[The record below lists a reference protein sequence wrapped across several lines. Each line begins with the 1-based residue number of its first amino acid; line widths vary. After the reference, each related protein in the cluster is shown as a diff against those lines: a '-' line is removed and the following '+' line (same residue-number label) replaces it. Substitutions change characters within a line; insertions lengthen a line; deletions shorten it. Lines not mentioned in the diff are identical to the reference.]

1 MTEVLRLTEHRPQ
14 RGVPLT
20 TAQAALLTMSKLVT
34 VAPEPEGG
42 WCVTADREMVGA
54 MRLSSTQTSIDL
66 TITPKLPVRRLF
78 FLLGHAR
85 KGVDWHRHTTNVQKQ
100 QELVPAIAHAF
111 ARMCERALN
120 QGVLQGYSTVE
131 ESATVLRGRLRTADQ
146 IRHRFGR
153 PLPAEIRYDDH
164 TVDIPE
170 NRLLLAATRKLLR
183 ERDLAP
189 TTRALLRRILVRLDG
204 VSPLVY
210 GQSLPAWRPNRLN
223 SRLQSPLRLAELVLR
238 SGSYEFKE
246 GPGLRVDGLVLRM
259 WQVFEEFVTRA
270 LTDALRPLGGRCL
283 TQDRRFHLDHAKSA
297 KLRPDFVYEPPGSHS
312 PSGVVDVKYKQVR
325 GTRGNMGDLYQML
338 AYCTRLGLPEGHLVY
353 AAGPGTATTRHHL
366 HGEPGV
372 TIHQHTL
379 NLDAEPE
386 ALLSQIDTIADAIH
400 PGQDQSPC
408 S

>member
-1 MTEVLRLTEHRPQ
+1 MSEVLRLTEHRPQ

-34 VAPEPEGG
+34 VAPEPGGG

-54 MRLSSTQTSIDL
+54 IRLSSAQTSIDL

-85 KGVDWHRHTTNVQKQ
+85 KGVDWHWHTTSVQEQ
-100 QELVPAIAHAF
+100 QGLVPAIAHTF
-111 ARMCERALN
+111 ARMCERALSL
-120 QGVLQGYSTVE
+120 GVLQGYSTIE
-131 ESATVLRGRLRTADQ
+131 ESATVLRGRLRTTDQ

-246 GPGLRVDGLVLRM
+246 SPGLRVDGLVLRM

-297 KLRPDFVYEPPGSHS
+297 ELRPDFVYEPPGSHS

-366 HGEPGV
+366 HGEPGI

-386 ALLSQIDTIADAIH
+386 ALLAQVDTIAAELRA
-400 PGQDQSPC
+400 PA
-408 S
+408 

>member
-1 MTEVLRLTEHRPQ
+1 MF
-14 RGVPLT
+14 LT

-34 VAPEPEGG
+34 VAPEPGGG

-54 MRLSSTQTSIDL
+54 VRLSTSGTSIDL
-66 TITPKLPVRRLF
+66 TIAPKLPVRRLF
-78 FLLGHAR
+78 FLLGHSQ
-85 KGVDWHRHTTNVQKQ
+85 KDVDWHRHTTNVQKQ

-153 PLPAEIRYDDH
+153 PLPIEIRYDDH

-170 NRLLLAATRKLLR
+170 NRLLLAAARKLLR

-189 TTRALLRRILVRLDG
+189 ATRALLRRILVRLNR
-204 VSPLVY
+204 VSPLAS
-210 GQSLPAWRPNRLN
+210 GQILPVWRPSRLN
-223 SRLQSPLRLAELVLR
+223 TRFQSPLRLAELVLR

-246 GPGLRVDGLVLRM
+246 SPGLRVDGLVLRM
-259 WQVFEEFVTRA
+259 WQVFEDFVTRA
-270 LTDALRPLGGRCL
+270 LADALRPMGGRCL
-283 TQDRRFHLDHAKSA
+283 TQDRRFYLDHAKSA

-379 NLDAEPE
+379 NLDAEPK
-386 ALLSQIDTIADAIH
+386 ALLAQVDTIAEAMRN
-400 PGQDQSPC
+400 
-408 S
+408 

>member
-34 VAPEPEGG
+34 VAPEPGG

-54 MRLSSTQTSIDL
+54 IRLSNRGTSIDL
-66 TITPKLPVRRLF
+66 TIAPKLPVRRLF
-78 FLLGHAR
+78 FLLGHAQN
-85 KGVDWHRHTTNVQKQ
+85 GVDWHRHTTSVQEQ
-100 QELVPAIAHAF
+100 QELVPAIAHTF
-111 ARMCERALN
+111 ARMCERALSL
-120 QGVLQGYSTVE
+120 GVLQGYSTIE
-131 ESATVLRGRLRTADQ
+131 ESATVLRGRLRTTDQ

-246 GPGLRVDGLVLRM
+246 SPGLRVDGLVLRM